1 VIPRTRRLLA
11 ALLVASMALT
21 PAACSRVVNP
31 ATGESQYTTL
41 SPEDERQIGAQQ
53 HPQILQEFGGAYDD
67 AALQAYVEEV
77 GGRLGAVSDLPEDD
91 FTFTILNSEVV
102 NAFALPGGYVY
113 VSRGLLALAE
123 NEAEL
128 AGVLGHEIGHVTA
141 RHAAQR
147 QTQATGAGILATLGT
162 IGAAILGGQVAGE
175 IAQQVA
181 GAGAEAYVA
190 GYSRDQELEADTL
203 GIRYMA
209 RAGYDPQAMA
219 TFLRKLDGQAELERR
234 LRGEAG
240 DAGQS
245 WFATH
250 PRTLDRV
257 QRAIEEV
264 GAPAEHGR
272 LERDAYLAQIDG
284 LIYGEDP
291 SEGFVRGHSFVH
303 PDLDFAFEAP
313 EGFRLQNTPSA
324 VLGRDSRG
332 RIMIFS
338 GANLEGDS
346 LESYVADRGL
356 RQVAG
361 ILKARVSQPSNV
373 RSFTVRGMPAASS
386 SAIIATPQTR
396 AALGLAAVQA
406 KDRAY
411 QFIFISPD
419 GMDAAQGAAYQSAV
433 ESFRRLSPDE
443 AAAATPL
450 RIRIVRLDQDAGV
463 ERLGQRMEV
472 DAAPVELFEI
482 LNAGA
487 VAQGLPSGEEVKLVT
502 R

>member
-1 VIPRTRRLLA
+1 MVRTRRLLA
-11 ALLVASMALT
+11 ALLVASMAL
-21 PAACSRVVNP
+21 PLAACSRVVNP

-41 SPEDERQIGAQQ
+41 SPDEERQIGAQQ
-53 HPQILQEFGGAYDD
+53 HPQILHEFGGAYDD
-67 AALQAYVEEV
+67 AALQAYVEAV

-113 VSRGLLALAE
+113 VSRGLLALVE

-175 IAQQVA
+175 LAQQVA
-181 GAGAEAYVA
+181 GAGAQAYVA

-219 TFLRKLDGQAELERR
+219 SFLRKLDGQSELQRR
-234 LRGEAG
+234 LQGEAG
-240 DAGQS
+240 DPGQS

-257 QRAIEEV
+257 QRAIEEA
-264 GAPAEHGR
+264 GAPTEDGR

-291 SEGFVRGHSFVH
+291 GEGLVRGRSFLH

-338 GANLEGDS
+338 GADLDGGS
-346 LESYVADRGL
+346 LESYVGDRGL
-356 RQVAG
+356 RQVAS
-361 ILKARVSQPSNV
+361 ILKASVSQPRNV

-411 QFIFISPD
+411 QFIFISPG

-433 ESFRRLSPDE
+433 ESFRRLSPEE

-450 RIRIVRLDQDAGV
+450 RIRVVRLDQGASAL
-463 ERLGQRMEV
+463 RLGQRMEV
-472 DAAPVELFEI
+472 DTAPLELFEV

>member
-1 VIPRTRRLLA
+1 MSARTRRLLA
-11 ALLVASMALT
+11 TLLVASLLL
-21 PAACSRVVNP
+21 PLAACSRVTNP
-31 ATGESQYTTL
+31 ATGETQYTTL
-41 SPEDERQIGAQQ
+41 SPSQEREIGAQQ

-67 AALQAYVEEV
+67 PALQAYVEEV
-77 GGRLGAVSDLPEDD
+77 GSGLAAVSDLPGDD
-91 FTFTILNSEVV
+91 FTFTILNSDLV

-181 GAGAEAYVA
+181 GAGAQAYVA

-209 RAGYDPQAMA
+209 GAGYDPQAMA
-219 TFLRKLDGQAELERR
+219 TFLRKLDEQSERERR
-234 LRGEAG
+234 LRGDEG
-240 DAGQS
+240 DPAES

-257 QRAIEEV
+257 QAAIEEV
-264 GAPAEHGR
+264 GAPAEDGR
-272 LERDAYLAQIDG
+272 LEREAYLAEIDG

-291 SEGFVRGHSFVH
+291 REGFVRGRRFEH
-303 PDLDFAFEAP
+303 PDLGFIFEAP
-313 EGFRLQNTPSA
+313 SGFRLQNTPSA
-324 VLGRDSRG
+324 VLGRDQEG

-338 GANLEGDS
+338 GANLGGGS
-346 LESYVADRGL
+346 LESFVGNRGL
-356 RQVAG
+356 RQVAT
-361 ILKARVSQPSNV
+361 ILKANVSRPRSV
-373 RSFTVRGMPAASS
+373 RTFTVNGLPAASS
-386 SAIIATPQTR
+386 TATLATTQTQ
-396 AALGLAAVQA
+396 ADLGLAAIQMG
-406 KDRAY
+406 DRAY
-411 QFIFISPD
+411 QLIFISPG
-419 GMDAAQGAAYQSAV
+419 GMSAGEAAAYQSTV
-433 ESFRRLSPDE
+433 DSFRRLSPE
-443 AAAATPL
+443 ETAASTPR
-450 RIRIVRLDQDAGV
+450 RIQIVRIEQGATVDG
-463 ERLGQRMEV
+463 LGQRMAV
-472 DAAPVELFEI
+472 DSAPVELFEI

-487 VAQGLPSGEEVKLVT
+487 VQRGLPAGEEVKLVT